1 MSYLIKIVDG
11 QPFEHP
17 IAESNFRR
25 AFPSID
31 PNNPGPEFAR
41 FIRVPRESFD
51 QYTVILGGPT
61 YEWDGDVVKD
71 VWQTRAMTP
80 EERADIDSYNQL
92 NSME

>member
-1 MSYLIKIVDG
+1 MNYFIRIVNG
-11 QPFEHP
+11 QPSEHP
-17 IAESNFRR
+17 IAENNFRI
-25 AFPSID
+25 AFPD
-31 PNNPGPEFAR
+31 VDVNNPAPNFAR
-41 FIRVPRESFD
+41 FVRVPRESFD